1 MLVKYWHDLLK
12 ILKLQSV
19 GRQMLIAFLISLGFW
34 SERWK
39 WKAVSRN
46 HWSVT
51 SFCLWQVITRFLFSS
66 CENYPSLPT
75 SASSRLHFHFDL
87 SVVYQHLA
95 WGFHKHSQALRFL
108 FERTDLNWLT
118 REREQTMSEQH
129 VVLIYYCPA
138 FVTITHHF
146 CLLSQTHVLIT
157 ILCWRLTE
165 FWYAYNI
172 YKIFHLFDDPLNE
185 NRKFDCLEKYISSTN
200 LTIWGIIHICSNGA
214 GQGE

>member
-108 FERTDLNWLT
+108 FEQTTLNQLT
-118 REREQTMSEQH
+118 LERKETINYISRYH
-129 VVLIYYCPA
+129 CPA
-138 FVTITHHF
+138 FFIITHNF
-146 CLLSQTHVLIT
+146 CLHCPNVQDKCFYYYLMWVVDMTV
-157 ILCWRLTE
+157 
-165 FWYAYNI
+165 
-172 YKIFHLFDDPLNE
+172 
-185 NRKFDCLEKYISSTN
+185 
-200 LTIWGIIHICSNGA
+200 
-214 GQGE
+214 